1 MPPLRL
7 ALAPVLLFPLYL
19 LALGYAFMG
28 LRLTEKRATAERERE
43 REREGR
49 GGERATNH
57 TLVIMR

>member
-43 REREGR
+43 REGR

-57 TLVIMR
+57 TRVIMR